1 MGLIQLPW
9 MLISCKVT
17 KEEFIKVDGLDVEM
31 KLTMLYYWQ
40 DMEQKME
47 PIIGQSK
54 IHGEMHGEK
63 KVM

>member
-31 KLTMLYYWQ
+31 KLTMLYYW
-40 DMEQKME
+40 
-47 PIIGQSK
+47 
-54 IHGEMHGEK
+54 
-63 KVM
+63 